1 MSWEHDGPNEYFLR
15 VQARVCTG
23 PEQSR
28 PLGLSPDDELQP
40 ERALEMVMQS
50 LREEL
55 PSAQRVSL
63 AQMGAFFTAMT
74 LRRRF
79 EGPGAWTEGER
90 RAFDGVRS
98 QLLDDLPDAIVAL
111 IEPTADRSCSDGDAL
126 SGAVRRIVLGE
137 HLGTVETRAALE
149 IVLSGHA
156 HPALAAAMLIG
167 QRMNIETH
175 DESLAYL
182 HATSP
187 PCATIEL
194 SSLMHVGQPYNGSV
208 RSFRPALFAAAVSA
222 ALGTPTL
229 LHGVHRMPPK
239 DGITEEQMIRALGQ
253 QHDLDEDLART
264 TLLDSAIGFA
274 FVDREQLRPGA
285 SSLIALRTHIKKRP
299 VFATTEKLHL
309 VLRASGHNHMI
320 CGYFHPGY
328 GAKMLALMRDHRL
341 DTEIVLK
348 GREGSTDPS
357 LRSGHRDDAH
367 AMNQCHVRR
376 RLGDTWEPSSLKID
390 PAALGIRRWP
400 KARPPLHAENAAALA
415 CRGLRGEHGPVR
427 DSIALSAAT
436 KHHIV
441 AQTPSLESSLRAAY
455 RVIDNGD
462 AWNRMQR
469 YLAASVGAQLITT
482 Q

>member
-1 MSWEHDGPNEYFLR
+1 L
-15 VQARVCTG
+15 
-23 PEQSR
+23 
-28 PLGLSPDDELQP
+28 EL
-40 ERALEMVMQS
+40 VMQS
-50 LREEL
+50 HRKEL
-55 PSAQRVSL
+55 PPEQRVSL
-63 AQMGAFFTAMT
+63 AQMGAFFAAMT

-79 EGPGAWTEGER
+79 HGPGAWSEGER
-90 RAFDGVRS
+90 RAFDKVRS
-98 QLLDDLPDAIVAL
+98 QLLDGLPDAVVAL
-111 IEPTADRSCSDGDAL
+111 IEPATDRSCSDSDVLAA
-126 SGAVRRIVLGE
+126 AVQRIVLGE
-137 HLGTVETRAALE
+137 HLGTVETRAALDV
-149 IVLSGHA
+149 VLSGHA

-182 HATSP
+182 RAAAP
-187 PCATIEL
+187 PCPIIEL

-253 QHDLDEDLART
+253 QDNLDEDLART
-264 TLLDSAIGFA
+264 TLLDGAIGFA
-274 FVDREQLRPGA
+274 FVDREQLKPGT
-285 SSLIALRTHIKKRP
+285 SSLMTLRTHIKKRP
-299 VFATTEKLHL
+299 VFATTEKLQL
-309 VLRASGHNHMI
+309 MLRASGRNHMI
-320 CGYFHPGY
+320 GGYFHPGY
-328 GAKMLALMRDHRL
+328 DAKMLALMRDHNL

-357 LRSGHRDDAH
+357 LRSGRRDDAH

-376 RLGDTWEPSSLKID
+376 RLGDKWQPLSLRID
-390 PAALGIRRWP
+390 PASLGITRWP
-400 KARPPLHAENAAALA
+400 KAPPPQHAEEAGALG
-415 CRGLRGEHGPVR
+415 CRALRGEHGPAR

-441 AQTPSLESSLRAAY
+441 TQTMSLESSLRAAY
-455 RVIDNGD
+455 GVIDNGN
-462 AWNRMQR
+462 AWDRMQR
-469 YLAASVGAQLITT
+469 YLAASARLITT